1 MSGKSFDAIV
11 IGGGNIYRGSYTAT
25 ICPRANRPKALVV
38 TELMP
43 PPHKP
48 LLPKAQLLQ
57 MKPAVP
63 AEFVA
68 EFAFEP
74 SWARDGR
81 ISWYLKHKVSH
92 QTVLTMTIEDK
103 RNELYTRRERSKR
116 LFGKYPMV
124 RYDNGW
130 MWTYVG
136 NFNIDVSTTG
146 YNDPRVKSNAVLEK
160 VFKSLPLSQFE
171 KL

>member
-1 MSGKSFDAIV
+1 MQAQGTLGLIVNPHSGRDTRRLFA
-11 IGGGNIYRGSYTAT
+11 
-25 ICPRANRPKALVV
+25 RAG
-38 TELMP
+38 T
-43 PPHKP
+43 
-48 LLPKAQLLQ
+48 
-57 MKPAVP
+57 
-63 AEFVA
+63 
-68 EFAFEP
+68 
-74 SWARDGR
+74 S
-81 ISWYLKHKVSH
+81 
-92 QTVLTMTIEDK
+92 TIEDK